1 MSRQDG
7 PNLEQQNIST
17 EAHVFNMEKKM
28 PINDLELNRNL
39 ISKVEQKP
47 ETTPRDERHAR
58 LMERKMEWKKN

>member
-1 MSRQDG
+1 
-7 PNLEQQNIST
+7 
-17 EAHVFNMEKKM
+17 M

-47 ETTPRDERHAR
+47 ETTLGDERHAR